1 MYVVT
6 TVPFFSTIVV
16 ILGFIAYLVFGL
28 IISAIG
34 GIISLIEKHRENKA
48 KQAEMH
54 SGTYGQH
61 REERQPRHS

>member
-1 MYVVT
+1 MYVIP
-6 TVPFFSTIVV
+6 TVPFFSTIVF
-16 ILGFIAYLVFGL
+16 ILGLIAYFIFSVIVCIVNFV
-28 IISAIG
+28 
-34 GIISLIEKHRENKA
+34 ISLIEKHRENKA